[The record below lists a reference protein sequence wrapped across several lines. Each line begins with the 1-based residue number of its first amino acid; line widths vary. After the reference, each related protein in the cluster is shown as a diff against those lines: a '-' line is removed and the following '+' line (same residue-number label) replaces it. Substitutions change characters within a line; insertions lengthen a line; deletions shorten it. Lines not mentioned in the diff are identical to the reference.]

1 MKIVSVLF
9 LILLTFLGGIFL
21 QRYLK
26 KSTNTHDEVHH
37 HAGFQVYDGDK
48 LVDFSD
54 FKYMHV
60 NPCFTQDHSQVLTEE
75 KIQEEKAHL
84 HDNVG
89 NVVHVHQP
97 DAVWKD
103 LFRNIGYK
111 IDGNVTG
118 HVNGEEVKN
127 ILAYP
132 IKKYDSVVFVTRDT
146 SDVESRLQNAVT
158 KDHIISV
165 ENKSENCGS

>member
-1 MKIVSVLF
+1 M
-9 LILLTFLGGIFL
+9 
-21 QRYLK
+21 
-26 KSTNTHDEVHH
+26 
-37 HAGFQVYDGDK
+37 
-48 LVDFSD
+48 
-54 FKYMHV
+54 
-60 NPCFTQDHSQVLTEE
+60 
-75 KIQEEKAHL
+75 
-84 HDNVG
+84 
-89 NVVHVHQP
+89 VHVHQP